1 MDSFQLLLRKHL
13 SAAWPH
19 RWAALAAAWVVCL
32 AGWAVIYM
40 IPNHYETSARLYV
53 DADAVLTPLLKGI
66 AADNSPASHLE
77 ILQRTL
83 LSRPNLEKLIAKTD
97 LDLSVAGPDD
107 RQRMVQSLGKAIKIT
122 PETKTLFTISYRNAS
137 PKLAYDV
144 VQTLLSMFVE
154 SATGANRSDMENAR
168 RFLDQQIGSY
178 EQQLRNA
185 ERRRAEFKA
194 KYVDLLPDPYGGASR
209 LDSARTQVVALQGN
223 LQDAIVKRDAIR
235 QELAK
240 TPQST
245 PADEGSVAGA
255 PSRLKAAQEQ
265 LAELQLRYTDQHPDI
280 ISLKQLIGVL
290 RSEGDG
296 ATATPRS
303 GARSRPIPNP
313 SFDQLRVQLIDT
325 EALVSSLQRQV
336 RDASRERDRL
346 EAMARAAPGVQAE
359 YENLDRDYNVL
370 SKNYEQLLDRRE
382 SASIAQAADTQ
393 ADKVKLEIVDPPQV
407 ARIAVSPNRL
417 LLMPAVLIAGL
428 GAGLGVAFLLGQMDR
443 SFRTLDDLRGLGL
456 PVLGGI
462 SLLSAAPVHRRI
474 VSTLGFSVAVLL
486 LVAVCGGLITHV
498 LHLSSLV

>member
-1 MDSFQLLLRKHL
+1 MTRSGKN
-13 SAAWPH
+13 WP
-19 RWAALAAAWVVCL
+19 R
-32 AGWAVIYM
+32 
-40 IPNHYETSARLYV
+40 PRRARLP
-53 DADAVLTPLLKGI
+53 T
-66 AADNSPASHLE
+66 
-77 ILQRTL
+77 
-83 LSRPNLEKLIAKTD
+83 
-97 LDLSVAGPDD
+97 
-107 RQRMVQSLGKAIKIT
+107 
-122 PETKTLFTISYRNAS
+122 
-137 PKLAYDV
+137 
-144 VQTLLSMFVE
+144 
-154 SATGANRSDMENAR
+154 
-168 RFLDQQIGSY
+168 
-178 EQQLRNA
+178 
-185 ERRRAEFKA
+185 
-194 KYVDLLPDPYGGASR
+194 
-209 LDSARTQVVALQGN
+209 
-223 LQDAIVKRDAIR
+223 RD
-235 QELAK
+235 
-240 TPQST
+240 
-245 PADEGSVAGA
+245 SVAGA

-290 RSEGDG
+290 RSEGNG

-303 GARSRPIPNP
+303 GARSCPIPNS

-382 SASIAQAADTQ
+382 LASIAQAADTQ